1 MGDGNDAHT
10 VSRMRHL
17 SCSTALAVS
26 IASICLQAQVAS
38 DPSPHQV
45 RIVTVDSSVRLEVLD
60 WGGTGRPL
68 LFVGCYLSAHVYDD
82 IAPKLRDQF
91 HVYAITRRG
100 IAPSDQPPAGYDPQR
115 RADDVMDVIDQLG
128 MQKPILVGNACGGHI
143 LHTLGAQHTD
153 RIGGLV
159 YADAAEDP
167 TLKLSDYDF
176 PPADR
181 VNLAA
186 FRGKPTPVTFPPAER
201 RRIEVH
207 PIDPAI
213 RKALTE
219 DHLVR
224 PDYAA
229 IKVPVLAIY
238 RSTTLERALKDFPP
252 TTDREREAVE
262 LAVTA
267 RRTVLTKWQN
277 DLRGG
282 VPGARIVELP
292 SANLYMFLSHESDVI
307 REIRSFAAT
316 LAP

>member
-1 MGDGNDAHT
+1 MGFTLA
-10 VSRMRHL
+10 VRMRHL
-17 SCSTALAVS
+17 LTATAVS
-26 IASICLQAQVAS
+26 ISLAPACARAQAAV
-38 DPSPHQV
+38 DWSPHQV

-82 IAPKLRDQF
+82 IAPKLRAQF

-100 IAPSDQPPAGYDPQR
+100 VAPSDQPRVGYDPQR
-115 RADDVMDVIDQLG
+115 RADDVLEVIDQLG
-128 MQKPILVGNACGGHI
+128 MQKPLLVGNACGGHI
-143 LHTLGAQHTD
+143 LHTLGAQHAD
-153 RIGGLV
+153 RLGGLI

-186 FRGKPTPVTFPPAER
+186 FRGKPRPVTFPPAEQR
-201 RRIEVH
+201 RLEAH

-213 RKALTE
+213 RKAITE

-238 RSTTLERALKDFPP
+238 RSTTLEETLKDFPP

-277 DLRGG
+277 DLRRG

-292 SANLYMFLSHESDVI
+292 SANLYLFLSHEADVI

-316 LAP
+316 LAQ